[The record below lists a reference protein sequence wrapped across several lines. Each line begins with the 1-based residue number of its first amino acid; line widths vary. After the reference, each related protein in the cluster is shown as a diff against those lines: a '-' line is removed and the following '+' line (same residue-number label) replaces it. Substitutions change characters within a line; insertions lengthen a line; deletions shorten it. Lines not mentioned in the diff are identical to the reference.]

1 MSDTE
6 AKAETKTTKLTEAEL
21 MTWKYLAERQ
31 AHIQTQFA
39 SAQAALQA
47 HFAQLGKIHALLP
60 GDQVDPNTGVIVRA
74 PPPVSEALTP

>member
-6 AKAETKTTKLTEAEL
+6 AKPETKTTKLTGEEL

-39 SAQAALQA
+39 AAQAALQT
-47 HFAQLGKIHALLP
+47 HLDRVGLVHGLSP
-60 GDQVDPNTGVIVRA
+60 GDQVDPNTGAIIRTQ
-74 PPPVSEALTP
+74 STPS